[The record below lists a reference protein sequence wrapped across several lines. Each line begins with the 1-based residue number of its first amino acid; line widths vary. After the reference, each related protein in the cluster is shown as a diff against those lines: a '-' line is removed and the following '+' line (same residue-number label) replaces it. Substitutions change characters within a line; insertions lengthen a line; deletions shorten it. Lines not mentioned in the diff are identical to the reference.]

1 MLSAQM
7 FPPQRN
13 LPSASQLNT
22 KSPRTHLSLTS
33 QCSAGRELALK
44 WPLHSKYT
52 VFAEIYVFGFIWW
65 GQGQD
70 LSEALTHWQLCKHEF
85 CTLGSLLARP
95 GLKFRWG
102 GAVETAEVPPTLLD
116 PTGSLSASI
125 LNLQSALYIAARI
138 ISEAFNVYH
147 LFYKSKLIKGI
158 KAPCRH
164 LLLLSLLIFL
174 NILLQESQSH
184 CHTCTRLAL
193 CCCHSLSPSNT
204 SPSVPSWASLLE
216 HVSSS
221 VVKTLGQ
228 PHLQTL
234 QVEGSSV
241 KTPPLFSASPSFS
254 FSSILRID
262 LCLIFINSQ

>member
-13 LPSASQLNT
+13 LPSASQLNI

-52 VFAEIYVFGFIWW
+52 VFCWNICVWVCLVRAGSGLEW
-65 GQGQD
+65 G
-70 LSEALTHWQLCKHEF
+70 THWQSCKHEF
-85 CTLGSLLARP
+85 CTLGTLLAHS
-95 GLKFRWG
+95 GLNFSWG
-102 GAVETAEVPPTLLD
+102 DAVETAEVPATLLD
-116 PTGSLSASI
+116 PTGSPSSSI
-125 LNLQSALYIAARI
+125 LSLQCAPYTAAWI

-147 LFYKSKLIKGI
+147 LFHKSKLIKGI
-158 KAPCRH
+158 KASRRH

-174 NILLQESQSH
+174 NILLQESQSN
-184 CHTCTRLAL
+184 CHTCTHLAL
-193 CCCHSLSPSNT
+193 CCRHSLSPLNT
-204 SPSVPSWASLLE
+204 PPSVPSWASLLE

-221 VVKTLGQ
+221 FVKTLGQ

-241 KTPPLFSASPSFS
+241 KTSSLFSSSPSFS
-254 FSSILRID
+254 FSWILRID
-262 LCLIFINSQ
+262 LCLFL